1 MSTFVYCIYNRFML
15 YFQKFVLL
23 SQLWIKFPYDSG
35 LVISSTTTS
44 GWIYPYIQRKDV
56 GAQLSMVNAGI
67 KSLPE
72 IKALKAR
79 YATSLI
85 YDTLCICSVLNIWSV
100 FFSTS
105 LFDVT
110 YLHFFYQSQYSKF
123 QFSIILFMK
132 ICCTKIATLIN
143 KKTENYPLNIHSYHY
158 DSLWSKKWR

>member
-23 SQLWIKFPYDSG
+23 SQLWIKFPYDGG

-44 GWIYPYIQRKDV
+44 GWIYPYIRRKDV
-56 GAQLSMVNAGI
+56 GAQLSMDNAGI

-72 IKALKAR
+72 IKALKAS

-100 FFSTS
+100 FFPLPYLMLHTSTFFIKVNIQNFNFP
-105 LFDVT
+105 LFCLWNYVVLKLQH
-110 YLHFFYQSQYSKF
+110 YLIKKRR
-123 QFSIILFMK
+123 I
-132 ICCTKIATLIN
+132 TL
-143 KKTENYPLNIHSYHY
+143 
-158 DSLWSKKWR
+158 

>member
-23 SQLWIKFPYDSG
+23 SQLWKFSNDGG

-72 IKALKAR
+72 IKALNAR

-100 FFSTS
+100 FF
-105 LFDVT
+105 F
-110 YLHFFYQSQYSKF
+110 HFPIWCYIPPLFYQSQYSKF

-132 ICCTKIATLIN
+132 LCCTKIATLFN
-143 KKTENYPLNIHSYHY
+143 KKTENTL
-158 DSLWSKKWR
+158 

>member
-23 SQLWIKFPYDSG
+23 SQLWIKFPYDGG

-44 GWIYPYIQRKDV
+44 GWIYPYIRRKDV

-72 IKALKAR
+72 IKALNAR

-100 FFSTS
+100 FFPLPYLMLHTSTF
-105 LFDVT
+105 L
-110 YLHFFYQSQYSKF
+110 SK
-123 QFSIILFMK
+123 SIFK
-132 ICCTKIATLIN
+132 ISIF
-143 KKTENYPLNIHSYHY
+143 HY
-158 DSLWSKKWR
+158 FVYEIMLY